1 MHCITMLTTLK
12 SKGLLWPAIMAVA
25 GVAILIALGTWQ
37 MQRLAWKQGL
47 LADISQRAH
56 GDPVAA
62 TRAEQS
68 KRAGAD
74 VEYLRVK
81 IGGQF
86 LHDKE
91 RHLFAFDSKY
101 GPGYHIF
108 TPLKRADGSI
118 AFVNRGFVP
127 SELRDPAKRDAG
139 QVAGE
144 VEIVGLVR
152 GSEKPRTFT
161 PENNVAD
168 NIWHWRD
175 LDGMAVSVFGQEAP
189 RLIPFFIDAEA
200 ESRVSGAWPKGGVT
214 RLELPNRHL
223 EYAITW
229 YGLAAALIAV
239 FAAYAVSR
247 WRHPDA

>member
-1 MHCITMLTTLK
+1 MLTTLK

-37 MQRLAWKQGL
+37 MQRMAWKQGL

-56 GDPVAA
+56 VDPVAV

-118 AFVNRGFVP
+118 VFVNRGFVP

-152 GSEKPRTFT
+152 GPEKPRTFT

-168 NIWHWRD
+168 NIWYWRD

-239 FAAYAVSR
+239 FAAFSVSR

>member
-1 MHCITMLTTLK
+1 MLTTLK

-56 GDPVAA
+56 GDPVVV

-108 TPLKRADGSI
+108 TPLKRSDGSI
-118 AFVNRGFVP
+118 VFVNRGFVP

-168 NIWHWRD
+168 NIWYWRD
-175 LDGMAVSVFGQEAP
+175 LDGMAVSVFGQETP

-229 YGLAAALIAV
+229 YGLAGALIAV
-239 FAAYAVSR
+239 FAAYAVSSR

>member
-1 MHCITMLTTLK
+1 MLTMLK
-12 SKGLLWPAIMAVA
+12 AKGLLWPAIVTVA

-56 GDPVAA
+56 GEPVDI

-68 KRAGAD
+68 KRAGENI
-74 VEYLRVK
+74 EYLRVK
-81 IGGQF
+81 TEGQF
-86 LHDKE
+86 QHDKE
-91 RHLFAFDSKY
+91 RFLFAHDSKF
-101 GPGYHIF
+101 GSGYHVF
-108 TPLKRADGSI
+108 TPLKQANGGVV
-118 AFVNRGFVP
+118 FVNRGFVP
-127 SELRDPAKRDAG
+127 AELKDPVKREVG

-144 VEIVGLVR
+144 VKIVGLVR
-152 GSEKPRTFT
+152 RPEEPGTFT

-168 NIWHWRD
+168 NTWYWRD
-175 LDGMAVSVFGQEAP
+175 LDGMAASIFGQEAP
-189 RLIPFFIDAEA
+189 PLVPFFIDVED
-200 ESRVSGAWPKGGVT
+200 EPSLPGGWPKGGVT

-223 EYAITW
+223 EYAISW

-247 WRHPDA
+247 WRRPAA

>member
-1 MHCITMLTTLK
+1 MLTTLK

-37 MQRLAWKQGL
+37 MQRMAWKQGL

-56 GDPVAA
+56 VDPVAV

-101 GPGYHIF
+101 GSGYHIF

-118 AFVNRGFVP
+118 VFVNRGFVP

-152 GSEKPRTFT
+152 GPEKPRTFT

-168 NIWHWRD
+168 NIWYWRD

-200 ESRVSGAWPKGGVT
+200 ESSVSGAWPKGGVT

-239 FAAYAVSR
+239 FAAFAVSR